1 MGVYSFVAIWDH
13 TVLKPLMFAS
23 LIPLCFV
30 AIWDHTVLKPQIELG
45 TTRA

>member
-1 MGVYSFVAIWDH
+1 MGFVAIWDH
-13 TVLKPLMFAS
+13 TVLKRQLKIILAIVS
-23 LIPLCFV
+23 FV